1 MRSRCGPRQRGYRD
15 PRTCTT
21 RPPDAGPSVTTS
33 RRDFLK
39 ASSAAAA
46 AAGLAACGVAPQ
58 TTPAAPPPAPTLPPT
73 APPPTTDTTPG
84 DAAIRQ
90 LALRAIDAAT
100 AAGAQYADV
109 RIQQTRT
116 QSVATREQ
124 RVQGL
129 SDSETFGFGIRTLVD
144 GAWGFAAS
152 HELTALEI
160 DRVARQAVAQARANR
175 AALVRPVVLAS
186 ATPAPNGVWR
196 SPIEIDPFTIAIEDK
211 VGLLL
216 AANAAALDVR
226 GARFVSSSMSFFR
239 SDKTYANSE
248 GTFTVQ
254 THYRTLPSMSVTAVS
269 ADAADFQS
277 RDSTDVQ
284 PMASGYEHVTGA
296 RLVENAP
303 RWAEEAVQK
312 LSAKSVTE
320 GRYDLVL
327 HPTHLWLTIHES
339 IAHPTELDRA
349 MGYEANY
356 AGTSFVSPPESVL
369 GKLRYGPEFMNIR
382 GDRSEVGGLATTG
395 WDDDGVAPDDFLII
409 RNGLVNDYQ
418 TTREQAPWL
427 SWWYERE
434 GRPVRSH
441 GCSYAQSW
449 ADVQFQ
455 RMPNVSLRPGDS
467 DLSWDDLIAATDR
480 GIAIVGDGSFS
491 IDQQRYNAQF
501 GGQLFYEVR
510 GGKIVGMLKDVAY
523 QMRTPEF
530 WNSLDMIGGARSY
543 QLCGAY
549 GDGKGQPAQSNAISH
564 GCVPGR
570 FRQATVI
577 NTGRAA

>member
-1 MRSRCGPRQRGYRD
+1 
-15 PRTCTT
+15 
-21 RPPDAGPSVTTS
+21 VTKS

-58 TTPAAPPPAPTLPPT
+58 TIPGASPPAPGSPPT
-73 APPPTTDTTPG
+73 APPSTQAPSLG
-84 DAAIRQ
+84 DASIRD
-90 LALRAIDAAT
+90 LALRALDAAKL
-100 AAGAQYADV
+100 AGAQYADV

-129 SDSETFGFGIRTLVD
+129 SDNETFGFGIRTLVD

-152 HELTALEI
+152 HDLTALEI
-160 DRVARQAVAQARANR
+160 ERVARQAVAQARANR
-175 AALVRPVVLAS
+175 SALVRPVVLAPAS
-186 ATPAPNGVWR
+186 ATPSGTWR
-196 SPIEIDPFTIAIEDK
+196 SPIGVDPFTIAIEDK
-211 VGLLL
+211 VALLL
-216 AANAAALDVR
+216 AANAAALGVS
-226 GARFVSSSMSFFR
+226 GARFVNSSMSFFR
-239 SDKTYANSE
+239 SEKTYANTD

-269 ADAADFQS
+269 ADSSDFQS
-277 RDSTDVQ
+277 RDSTDIQ
-284 PMASGYEHVTGA
+284 PMARGYEHVTAA

-312 LSAKSVTE
+312 LSAKAVAD

-356 AGTSFVSPPESVL
+356 AGTSFVAPPESVL
-369 GKLRYGPEFMNIR
+369 GKLRYGPELMNIR
-382 GDRSEVGGLATTG
+382 GDRSEVGALATTG
-395 WDDDGVAPDDFLII
+395 WDDDGVAPDDFLIV
-409 RNGLVNDYQ
+409 RNGLFNDYQ

-427 SWWYERE
+427 KWWYDQQGRE
-434 GRPVRSH
+434 TRSH

-449 ADVQFQ
+449 SDVQFQ
-455 RMPNVSLRPGDS
+455 RMPNVSLRPGER
-467 DLSWDDLIAATDR
+467 DLAWEDLIAATDR

-501 GGQLFYEVR
+501 GGQLFHEVR

-523 QMRTPEF
+523 QIRTPEF
-530 WNSLDMIGGARSY
+530 WNSLDMIGGPRSY
-543 QLCGAY
+543 QLCGAF
-549 GDGKGQPAQSNAISH
+549 GDAKGQPSQSNAVSH

-570 FRQATVI
+570 FRQVTVI
-577 NTGRAA
+577 NTGRAT

>member
-1 MRSRCGPRQRGYRD
+1 MS
-15 PRTCTT
+15 
-21 RPPDAGPSVTTS
+21 PPGAGPSVTTN

-58 TTPAAPPPAPTLPPT
+58 TTPAAPPPAPASPPT
-73 APPPTTDTTPG
+73 ATSPTQSSSPG
-84 DAAIRQ
+84 DASIKD
-90 LALRAIDAAT
+90 LALRALDAART
-100 AAGAQYADV
+100 AGAQYADV

-129 SDSETFGFGIRTLVD
+129 SDNETFGFGIRTLVD
-144 GAWGFAAS
+144 GAWGFASS
-152 HELTALEI
+152 HDLTPLEI
-160 DRVARQAVAQARANR
+160 ERVARQAVAQARANR
-175 AALVRPVVLAS
+175 PALLRPVVLA
-186 ATPAPNGVWR
+186 PAAPTANGTWR
-196 SPIEIDPFTIAIEDK
+196 SPIEVDPFTIAIEDK
-211 VGLLL
+211 VALLL
-216 AANAAALDVR
+216 AANAAALGVS
-226 GARFVSSSMSFFR
+226 GARFVNSSMSFFR
-239 SDKTYANSE
+239 SEKTYANTDGS
-248 GTFTVQ
+248 FTAQ

-269 ADAADFQS
+269 ADATDFQS
-277 RDSTDVQ
+277 RDSTDIQ
-284 PMASGYEHVTGA
+284 PMARGYEHVTGA
-296 RLVENAP
+296 RLIESAP

-312 LSAKSVTE
+312 LTAKPVVD

-327 HPTHLWLTIHES
+327 HPTNLWLTIHES
-339 IAHPTELDRA
+339 IGHPTELDRA

-395 WDDDGVAPDDFLII
+395 WDDDGVAPDDFLIV
-409 RNGLVNDYQ
+409 RNGIFNDYQ
-418 TTREQAPWL
+418 TTREQATWL
-427 SWWYERE
+427 GWWYERQ
-434 GRPVRSH
+434 GRETRSH

-455 RMPNVSLRPGDS
+455 RMPNVSLRPGEADTA
-467 DLSWDDLIAATDR
+467 WEDLIAATDR

-501 GGQLFYEVR
+501 GGQLCYEVR

-523 QMRTPEF
+523 QLRTPEF
-530 WNSLDMIGGARSY
+530 WNSLDMIGGPRSY
-543 QLCGAY
+543 QLCGAF
-549 GDGKGQPAQSNAISH
+549 GDGKGQPAQSNAVSH

-570 FRQATVI
+570 FRQVTVI
-577 NTGRAA
+577 NTGRAG

>member
-1 MRSRCGPRQRGYRD
+1 M
-15 PRTCTT
+15 TK
-21 RPPDAGPSVTTS
+21 S

-58 TTPAAPPPAPTLPPT
+58 TTPVAPPPAPRPSPVPPNP
-73 APPPTTDTTPG
+73 AQSPALG
-84 DAAIRQ
+84 DAAIKA
-90 LALRAIDAAT
+90 LALRALDAAQS
-100 AAGAQYADV
+100 AGAQYADV

-116 QSVATREQ
+116 QSVSTREQ

-129 SDSETFGFGIRTLVD
+129 SDNETFGFGIRTLVD

-152 HELTALEI
+152 HDLTALEI

-175 AALVRPVVLAS
+175 AALVRPVTLAPAS
-186 ATPAPNGVWR
+186 ATPNGSWR
-196 SPIEIDPFTIAIEDK
+196 SPIAVDPFSIAIEDK
-211 VGLLL
+211 VALLL
-216 AANAAALDVR
+216 AANAAALAVP
-226 GARFVSSSMSFFR
+226 GARFVSSFMSFYR
-239 SDKTYANSE
+239 SEKTYANTD

-269 ADAADFQS
+269 SDSSDFQS
-277 RDSTDVQ
+277 RDSTDIQ
-284 PMASGYEHVTGA
+284 PMARGYEHVTEA
-296 RLVENAP
+296 RLIENAP
-303 RWAEEAVQK
+303 RWADEAVQK
-312 LSAKSVTE
+312 LSAKSVVD

-339 IAHPTELDRA
+339 IGHPTELDRA

-356 AGTSFVSPPESVL
+356 AGTSFLAPPESVL
-369 GKLRYGPEFMNIR
+369 GKLRYGPEFMNVR

-395 WDDDGVAPDDFLII
+395 WDDDGVAPEDFLIV
-409 RNGLVNDYQ
+409 RNGVFNDYQ

-427 SWWYERE
+427 DWWYRQQ
-434 GRPVRSH
+434 GRDVRSH

-449 ADVQFQ
+449 SDVQFQ
-455 RMPNVSLRPGDS
+455 RMPNVSLLPGER
-467 DLSWDDLIAATDR
+467 DLAWDDLIAATDR

-501 GGQLFYEVR
+501 GGQLFHEVR

-523 QMRTPEF
+523 QLRTPEF
-530 WNSLDMIGGARSY
+530 WNSLDMIGGPRSY
-543 QLCGAY
+543 QLCGAF
-549 GDGKGQPAQSNAISH
+549 GDGKGQPAQSNAVSH

-570 FRQATVI
+570 FRDVTVI
-577 NTGRAA
+577 NTGRAS